1 MAPRQCYFRG
11 SNGGQQLHSK
21 LFTFVDFGLPAN
33 QFLSACGTKREPTVE
48 EVAQILLEN
57 PRRFYETA
65 EGRDKCVNL
74 DPKPY
79 VALKF
84 YFIAI

>member
-1 MAPRQCYFRG
+1 MAPKQCYFRASSG
-11 SNGGQQLHSK
+11 TQQLHSK

-65 EGRDKCVNL
+65 EGRDK
-74 DPKPY
+74 Y
-79 VALKF
+79 VRQLGAQLASNF
-84 YFIAI
+84 LV